1 MRYVLRQLQVGP
13 LGANCYILGCAR
25 TKEAVIIDPGG
36 DAGAIRRQ
44 LERDGLKAKC
54 VINTH
59 GHFDHIGANA
69 ELGLPVYAHKA
80 DAVASS
86 AATCLKEGDI
96 IKAGDLSLEVIHT
109 PGHSPGGI
117 CLKAGNMLFS
127 GDTLFAGSVGR
138 TDMPGGSGKQ
148 LDDSLKKLVAMLA
161 DGTEVYPGHGPST
174 TIGQEKEENP
184 FL

>member
-1 MRYVLRQLQVGP
+1 M
-13 LGANCYILGCAR
+13 
-25 TKEAVIIDPGG
+25 KEV
-36 DAGAIRRQ
+36 
-44 LERDGLKAKC
+44 
-54 VINTH
+54 
-59 GHFDHIGANA
+59 
-69 ELGLPVYAHKA
+69 
-80 DAVASS
+80 
-86 AATCLKEGDI
+86 DI

-117 CLKAGNMLFS
+117 CLKAGDILFS

-161 DGTEVYPGHGPST
+161 DGTIVYPGHGPST